1 MLAPIVLFVYN
12 RPFHTQQTLLAL
24 SQNDLAM
31 QSTLIIYADGA
42 KNKDSEAKVAE
53 VRQLIRQRQW
63 CKEVII
69 RESEVNKG
77 LTKAILEGV
86 TEVINE
92 YGKAIVLEDDLVTS
106 KGFLKYM
113 NEALDFYENTPQVMH
128 ISGYMFPIRQ
138 KLPNDTV
145 FYQSTSC
152 WSWATWKDRWQ
163 HLCTDAQWLYDE
175 LIRTNKMYRF
185 DLDGSNQ
192 FKSQLEMNISGRRST
207 WSIKWEASVHLA
219 GGLCLHP
226 TQTMVRNIGH
236 DGSGSSFDFSGQL
249 HTQALRAYTQ
259 IKPIP
264 LEESTVLR
272 ERMKLYYALDGDLRP
287 KKVMWFYVKK
297 YTIHLFLPTPLIKAI
312 KELLRKKQ

>member
-1 MLAPIVLFVYN
+1 MLAPVVLFVYN

-24 SQNDLAM
+24 SQNDWAT

-92 YGKAIVLEDDLVTS
+92 YGKAIVLEDDLVTA

-138 KLPNDTV
+138 QLPNDTV

-163 HLCTDAQWLYDE
+163 HLRTDAQWLYDE
-175 LIRTNKMYRF
+175 LIRTHKMYRF

-207 WSIKWEASVHLA
+207 WAIKWEASVHLL

-249 HTQALRAYTQ
+249 HTQNLRTYTR
-259 IKPIP
+259 IEPIP

-287 KKVMWFYVKK
+287 KKMMWFYFKK
-297 YTIHLFLPTPLIKAI
+297 YTIHLLPTFLIKAI
-312 KELLRKKQ
+312 KKLLRKN